1 MTTQLVDPLVGG
13 IHAGDTT
20 RMSTAAVF
28 PALLD
33 AASSGSIMRALRM
46 TTPSP
51 PASAPGSPTTGDG
64 EAPVFYTVR
73 DGLSRLV
80 DRLADALGT
89 RGVDIRM
96 RTPVERVELRGT
108 DDRTRRHADAATRWA
123 LRTPGSTL
131 EADAV
136 VIATPANRAAEL
148 LEPVQ
153 GSVAALLGAIDYAD
167 VTLVTLQVPADGVG
181 RPLEGTGFLVPA
193 GAGHLITA
201 CTWLTSKWPEL
212 RRPGDVLL
220 RASMG
225 RAGDDRPARLS
236 DDEIIEGVLDDLGP
250 MMALR
255 SAPTQAV
262 VTRWAGAFPSTPWA
276 TSSG

>member
-96 RTPVERVELRGT
+96 RTPVERWSSVGPTTERGGM
-108 DDRTRRHADAATRWA
+108 RTRRR
-123 LRTPGSTL
+123 
-131 EADAV
+131 
-136 VIATPANRAAEL
+136 
-148 LEPVQ
+148 
-153 GSVAALLGAIDYAD
+153 
-167 VTLVTLQVPADGVG
+167 
-181 RPLEGTGFLVPA
+181 
-193 GAGHLITA
+193 AGHCA
-201 CTWLTSKWPEL
+201 P
-212 RRPGDVLL
+212 PG
-220 RASMG
+220 
-225 RAGDDRPARLS
+225 
-236 DDEIIEGVLDDLGP
+236 
-250 MMALR
+250 
-255 SAPTQAV
+255 APWKPT
-262 VTRWAGAFPSTPWA
+262 PS
-276 TSSG
+276 